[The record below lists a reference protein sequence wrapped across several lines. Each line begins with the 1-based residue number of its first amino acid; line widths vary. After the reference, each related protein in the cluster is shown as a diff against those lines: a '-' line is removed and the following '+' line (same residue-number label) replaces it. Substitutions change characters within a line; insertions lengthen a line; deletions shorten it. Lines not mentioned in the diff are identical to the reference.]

1 MIIYDYI
8 IIGSGP
14 AGLTFATLADN
25 NDKIMIIDKDKV
37 IGGCHKVNRQKYENE
52 YYFCEHGPR
61 FYFSNYLNFKTILSK
76 IGVKFSD
83 IFTRYNLS
91 FIEILYNTTVK
102 ENIFT
107 LNENYIMTIDFF
119 KLLGNPN
126 YAKNISLSEYV
137 IKHKF
142 SDKAIN
148 YIDRTS
154 RLMDGGDL
162 NKTSLNSFFHVMN
175 DTLLYNGYQP
185 KMPNDEGLFI
195 VWNNYLKNVK
205 NVDFKMNTTIT
216 EIDNSN
222 NSYIKINSANNESF
236 YAKKIILAIPP
247 VNLNKIIKQ
256 SSNNIQKLFNYDLT
270 KYSKDTEYNE
280 NICITF
286 HWNFKLNLNKKIY
299 GFHSNTNWGIGAI
312 VLSDYMNF
320 KERNSK
326 TVISC
331 VITMTDIKSKN
342 INKTANE
349 CSNKKDLI
357 DETYRQLNEIY
368 NNLPVP
374 TLAFVNNYY
383 DNGEWKSNEEAFV
396 RTPNRSFL
404 NNKITDN
411 IYTLGTHNGN
421 AKYHFTSME
430 TAVSNA
436 ISLVNQL
443 YNKNYSIKRPYTIRD
458 LIIIILIFIII
469 LLIINLFI
477 FNY

>member
-14 AGLTFATLADN
+14 AGLTFATLADK
-25 NDKIMIIDKDKV
+25 NDKIMIIEKDNV

-52 YYFCEHGPR
+52 YYFTEHGPR
-61 FYFSNYLNFKTILSK
+61 FYFSNYLNVKKILSI

-83 IFTRYNLS
+83 IFTKYNLS
-91 FIEILYNTTVK
+91 FLEILYQTTIK
-102 ENIFT
+102 ENIFSI
-107 LNENYIMTIDFF
+107 NENYIMTIDFF

-126 YAKNISLSEYV
+126 YAKNISMNEYV
-137 IKHKF
+137 TINNF

-148 YIDRTS
+148 YINRTC
-154 RLMDGGDL
+154 RFMDGGDL
-162 NKTSLNSFFHVMN
+162 DKTSLNSFFNVLN
-175 DTLLYNGYQP
+175 ETLLYNGYQP
-185 KMPNDEGLFI
+185 KMPNDEGLFL
-195 VWNNYLKNVK
+195 VWRNYLKNI
-205 NVDFKMNTTIT
+205 DFKMNTTIT
-216 EIDNSN
+216 DIDDSN
-222 NSYIKINSANNESF
+222 NIIKINSSNNNSF
-236 YAKKIILAIPP
+236 YAKKVILAIPP
-247 VNLNKIIKQ
+247 NNLNTIIEKSSKNIKQ
-256 SSNNIQKLFNYDLT
+256 KFNTNLKVYAEE
-270 KYSKDTEYNE
+270 TEYIE
-280 NICITF
+280 NISIIF
-286 HWNFKLNLNKKIY
+286 HWNFKLNLDKKIY
-299 GFHSNTNWGIGAI
+299 GFHSNTNWGVGAI

-320 KERNSK
+320 KEKNSK

-331 VITMTDIKSKN
+331 IITINDVKSKN

-349 CSNKKDLI
+349 CSDKKELI

-368 NNLPVP
+368 KNLPVP
-374 TLAFVNNYY
+374 TLSFVNSYYKNGKWESTETAFVKTTNY
-383 DNGEWKSNEEAFV
+383 G
-396 RTPNRSFL
+396 FL

-436 ISLVNQL
+436 IYLINQL
-443 YNKNYSIKRPYTIRD
+443 YNKKHHIKRPYTIKD
-458 LIIIILIFIII
+458 IIIIFILFIIL

>member
-8 IIGSGP
+8 IVGSGP
-14 AGLTFATLADN
+14 AGLTFATLADK

-37 IGGCHKVNRQKYENE
+37 IGGCHKVNRQKFENE
-52 YYFCEHGPR
+52 YYFTEHGPR

-83 IFTRYNLS
+83 IFVKYNLS
-91 FIEILYNTTVK
+91 FLEILYQTTLK
-102 ENIFT
+102 ENVFSINEIF
-107 LNENYIMTIDFF
+107 IMTIDFF
-119 KLLGNPN
+119 KLMGDPN
-126 YAKNISLSEYV
+126 YGNNMSLNEYLT
-137 IKHKF
+137 INNF

-148 YIDRTS
+148 YINRTS
-154 RLMDGGDL
+154 RFMDGGDL
-162 NKTSLNSFFHVMN
+162 DKTSLNSFFNVLN

-185 KMPNDEGLFI
+185 KMPNDEGLFL
-195 VWNNYLKNVK
+195 VWRNYLK

-216 EIDNSN
+216 DIDDSN
-222 NSYIKINSANNESF
+222 NIIKINSSNNGSF
-236 YAKKIILAIPP
+236 YAKKLIMAIPP
-247 VNLNKIIKQ
+247 INLNSIIKK
-256 SSNNIQKLFNYDLT
+256 SSNNIKNKFKNNLEIYAE
-270 KYSKDTEYNE
+270 KTEYIE
-280 NICITF
+280 NISIIF
-286 HWNFKLNLNKKIY
+286 HWNFKLNLDKKIY

-320 KERNSK
+320 KEKNSK

-331 VITMTDIKSKN
+331 VITINDVKSKN

-349 CSNKKDLI
+349 CSNKEELI
-357 DETYRQLNEIY
+357 DEVYRQLNEIY

-374 TLAFVNNYY
+374 TLSFVNSYYKDGKWISNETAFVKATNY
-383 DNGEWKSNEEAFV
+383 G
-396 RTPNRSFL
+396 FL

-430 TAVSNA
+430 TAVSNS
-436 ISLVNQL
+436 IYLVNQL
-443 YNKNYSIKRPYTIRD
+443 YNKNYSIKRPYTIKYV
-458 LIIIILIFIII
+458 IIIFLLFMIF

-477 FNY
+477 FNN